1 MSDGPAGN
9 ETNTFKTSRRGL
21 VAAAAILAA
30 MVTVQKAHA
39 FARPPRRRHPGNDK
53 GGHSCFL
60 RGTHILTPR
69 GEIKVEDLAVGDLVS
84 TFEGK
89 TAPITWIGRRS
100 HPSTQ
105 AERWPGEL
113 LPIKVS
119 ASALGPMVPH
129 KDLYISAMHSIFV
142 DGLLIPARNL
152 VNGRTIAHCESIDA
166 ETIDYFHIELA
177 NHDVIFSEGAPTET
191 LLSSESEKIASF
203 DASPEGL
210 PVQRPVQRPYAP
222 QVPANR
228 SAVLKSRLRSAASP
242 FIDIRQPGDA
252 VWERLAEHAE
262 FVAAA

>member
-1 MSDGPAGN
+1 MSDSPTGN

-21 VAAAAILAA
+21 MAAASIFAA
-30 MVTVQKAHA
+30 MIATQKAHA
-39 FARPPRRRHPGNDK
+39 LARPPRSPGGGDK

-113 LPIKVS
+113 LPVKVS

-166 ETIDYFHIELA
+166 ETIDYFHIELE

-191 LLSSESEKIASF
+191 LLTSQSERIASF
-203 DASPEGL
+203 ETSEGQPL
-210 PVQRPVQRPYAP
+210 QVEQRPYAP

-242 FIDIRQPGDA
+242 LIDIRQPGDA
-252 VWERLAEHAE
+252 VWERLAERAE